1 MNTRLLVI
9 TGPTASGKSSLALQE
24 ARRLN
29 GEIISVDSM
38 QLYRG
43 IEIGTAQPTV
53 LERQQVP
60 HHLVG
65 IYDFSVR
72 AEVFTFCELAE
83 KAINDIQ
90 SRGKLPILAGG
101 TGFYLKALLG
111 GLDDL
116 PADPS
121 LRHQLDQ
128 LYDSD
133 EGEKALHE
141 RMAELDPLAFERWKS
156 CRRRLIRA
164 LEVRLISGKS
174 IIELQSG
181 KPLTCRFS
189 GVQSIFIMP
198 ESSALKERISLRC
211 DQMFEDGWI
220 DEARQAFDNGLLSSP
235 TAYQALG
242 YSLISE
248 HLAGKMDFETLKE
261 RVKTATWQFARRQRT
276 FLRHQLDFL
285 PQIHPQASGEVS

>member
-1 MNTRLLVI
+1 MNMLVI
-9 TGPTASGKSSLALQE
+9 TGPTASGKSSLALQKAAE
-24 ARRLN
+24 LG

-38 QLYRG
+38 QFYRG
-43 IEIGTAQPTV
+43 LEIGTAQPTME
-53 LERQQVP
+53 ERRQIP

-83 KAINDIQ
+83 QAIKDIQ

-116 PADPS
+116 PADPA
-121 LRHQLDQ
+121 LRKELDLQ
-128 LYDSD
+128 YDSV
-133 EGEKALHE
+133 EGERELHR
-141 RMAELDPLAFERWKS
+141 RMAELDPAAFERWKD

-174 IIELQSG
+174 IVELQSG
-181 KPLTCRFS
+181 KPLKCRFP
-189 GVQSIFIMP
+189 GVESIFIIP
-198 ESSALKERISLRC
+198 ETEELQKRINLRC
-211 DQMFEDGWI
+211 DLMFEMGWI
-220 DEARQAFDNGLLSSP
+220 EETRKAAANGLFSSP

-242 YSLISE
+242 YSLIAR
-248 HLAGKMDFETLKE
+248 HLAGEFDFQTLKE
-261 RVKTATWQFARRQRT
+261 KVKTATWQFARRQRT

-285 PQIHPQASGEVS
+285 KG

>member
-1 MNTRLLVI
+1 MQKPSLLVI
-9 TGPTASGKSSLALQE
+9 TGPTASGKSSLALKE
-24 ARRLN
+24 AERLD

-43 IEIGTAQPTV
+43 IEIGTAQPTAE
-53 LERQQVP
+53 ERARVV

-72 AEVFTFCELAE
+72 AEVFTFCDLAE
-83 KAINDIQ
+83 KAIADIQ

-116 PADPS
+116 PADPA
-121 LRHQLDQ
+121 LRQELDA

-141 RMAELDPLAFERWKS
+141 RMAFLDPAAFERWKN

-164 LEVRLISGKS
+164 LEVRLLAGSS
-174 IIELQSG
+174 ITELQSG
-181 KPLTCRFS
+181 QPEKCRFPNTK
-189 GVQSIFIMP
+189 SIFIMP
-198 ESSALKERISLRC
+198 ETEDLKKRISLRC
-211 DQMFEDGWI
+211 DHMFEQGWI
-220 DEARQAFDNGLLSSP
+220 DEARQAIARGLFDSP
-235 TAYQALG
+235 TAHQALG
-242 YSLISE
+242 YSLIAR
-248 HLAGKMDFETLKE
+248 HLAGEFDFETLKDL
-261 RVKTATWQFARRQRT
+261 VKTATWQFARRQRT
-276 FLRHQLDFL
+276 YFRHQLDFL
-285 PQIHPQASGEVS
+285 CP

>member
-1 MNTRLLVI
+1 MQEELLVI
-9 TGPTASGKSSLALQE
+9 TGPTASGKSALALKE
-24 ARRLN
+24 AVRLG

-43 IEIGTAQPTV
+43 IEIGTAQPTEQ
-53 LERQQVP
+53 ERKLIP

-83 KAINDIQ
+83 QAIKDIR
-90 SRGKLPILAGG
+90 SRGKLPVLAGG

-116 PADPS
+116 PADRK
-121 LRHQLDQ
+121 LREELDQ
-128 LYDSD
+128 LYDS
-133 EGEKALHE
+133 EAGEKELHR
-141 RMAELDPLAFERWKS
+141 RMAELDPAAFARWKD

-164 LEVRLISGKS
+164 LEVYLISGRS
-174 IIELQSG
+174 IVKLQSG
-181 KPLTCRFS
+181 KPQKCRFDNVRS
-189 GVQSIFIMP
+189 VFIMP
-198 ESSALKERISLRC
+198 ETQELKERIDRRC
-211 DQMFEDGWI
+211 DAMFDAGWI
-220 DEARQAFDNGLLSSP
+220 EETQAAARNGLFSSP

-242 YSLISE
+242 YSLIAQ
-248 HLAGKMDFETLKE
+248 HLAGEFDFETLKE

-285 PQIHPQASGEVS
+285 R